1 MDTKPTNHVERAR
14 LNMILNK
21 IDGCRKHGDF
31 GEALR
36 VLKEEPRFRYPHSE
50 ISERVNAAQL
60 SAERARLYFHMGRHE
75 EAFNE
80 LRSVQLEYRAYN
92 PSLDAICHNVSGLI
106 LKRMG
111 RQSWK
116 DSDFVGAQQLLTRSE
131 HHFSSAVSASIAA
144 RDRVSQ
150 HNNELNLVYLKGLRA
165 EMLGEPFESRKSLLW
180 AAVITEDQLRSVCI
194 DQERND
200 VAGALII
207 ADLAYGAKMSLDQAR
222 QMSLDGDDYYRQV
235 MYQEAATRVFGK
247 ANSWQE
253 LLLEMAKGCL
263 YALPEGRC
271 RALILA
277 AKFMNSMSN
286 AWILE
291 NQALIWRLLITLEA
305 IKLDV
310 GSSVQGHVVVN
321 LRRAI
326 ADLSGLSKRTFPGRR
341 IFR

>member
-14 LNMILNK
+14 LNMLLSK
-21 IDGCRKHGDF
+21 IDGCRKHGAF
-31 GEALR
+31 GEALH
-36 VLKEEPRFRYPHSE
+36 VLKEEPRFRDPQAE

-80 LRSVQLEYRAYN
+80 LHCVPLEYRAYN
-92 PSLDAICHNVSGLI
+92 PSLDAICHNVEGLI
-106 LKRMG
+106 FKRMAH
-111 RQSWK
+111 QSWK
-116 DSDFVGAQQLLTRSE
+116 EREFVDAQNFLACSE
-131 HHFSSAVSASIAA
+131 KHFSSAISASHAA
-144 RDRVSQ
+144 RNSVAQ

-165 EMLGEPFESRKSLLW
+165 EMLGEPYETRKALLW
-180 AAVITEDQLRSVCI
+180 AAVTTEDQLRSVCP

-222 QMSLDGDDYYRQV
+222 QMSLDGDYYRQV
-235 MYQEAATRVFGK
+235 MYQEAAKRVFG
-247 ANSWQE
+247 APTSWQE
-253 LLLEMAKGCL
+253 LLLEMAKGCR

-271 RALILA
+271 RALVLA
-277 AKFMNSMSN
+277 AKFTNSMSN

-310 GSSVQGHVVVN
+310 GSSVQSHVVAN

>member
-14 LNMILNK
+14 LNMLLIK
-21 IDGCRKHGDF
+21 IDGCRKHGAF

-36 VLKEEPRFRYPHSE
+36 VLKEEPRFRDPQAE

-80 LRSVQLEYRAYN
+80 LYCVPLEYREYN
-92 PSLDAICHNVSGLI
+92 PSLDAICHNVEGLI
-106 LKRMG
+106 FKRMAH
-111 RQSWK
+111 QSWK
-116 DSDFVGAQQLLTRSE
+116 EREFVDAQNFLARSE
-131 HHFSSAVSASIAA
+131 KHFSSAISASIAA

-165 EMLGEPFESRKSLLW
+165 EMLGESFESRKALLW
-180 AAVITEDQLRSVCI
+180 AAVMTEDQLRSVCI

-200 VAGALII
+200 VAGVIII
-207 ADLAYGAKMSLDQAR
+207 ADLAHGARMSLDQVL
-222 QMSLDGDDYYRQV
+222 QMHIDDNDYYHQV
-235 MYQEAATRVFGK
+235 TYQEAANRVFGK
-247 ANSWQE
+247 AQNWQE
-253 LLLEMAKGCL
+253 LLLEMAKGCR

-271 RALILA
+271 RALVLA
-277 AKFMNSMSN
+277 AKLMNYMSN

-310 GSSVQGHVVVN
+310 GNSVQSHVMVN

-326 ADLSGLSKRTFPGRR
+326 ADLSCLSKRTFPGRR